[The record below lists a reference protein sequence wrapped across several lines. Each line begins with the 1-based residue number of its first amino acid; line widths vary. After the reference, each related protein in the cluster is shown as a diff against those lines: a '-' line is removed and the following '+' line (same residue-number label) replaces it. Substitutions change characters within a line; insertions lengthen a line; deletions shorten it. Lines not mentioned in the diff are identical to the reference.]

1 MTGDISYKTHILVGV
16 RPSGM
21 SVLAD
26 WPYVPKQ
33 SEVQREIDRAKN
45 GYVTFLLCTPT
56 SILPASSADGA
67 SKSGPWGPGGR
78 GNQPL
83 ALLPSGS
90 GATAVRSR
98 SGRHQIPETA
108 CSLRSYAPPS
118 AQRHQVVSV
127 G

>member
-90 GATAVRSR
+90 GAAVRSR
-98 SGRHQIPETA
+98 PDRYQILEVV
-108 CSLRSYAPPS
+108 CSLQSS
-118 AQRHQVVSV
+118 ALASARPHRLVSEA
-127 G
+127 